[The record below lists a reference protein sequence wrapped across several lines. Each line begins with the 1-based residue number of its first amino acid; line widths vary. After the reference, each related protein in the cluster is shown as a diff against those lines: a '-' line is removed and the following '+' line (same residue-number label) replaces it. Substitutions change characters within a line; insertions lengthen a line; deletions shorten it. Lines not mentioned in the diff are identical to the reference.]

1 VQKTIKEDT
10 FLKGVF
16 FVYEAWLMPKDLL
29 PVKNIV
35 LCSFQKLATLKKPRI
50 FIRTKNN
57 LIMEQ
62 NQNSSLFQLNLDAQN
77 SYTLRSAASWAKVLG
92 IVSLIIAILCI
103 IGGILIQQAISQ
115 NMGQFDSYQY
125 KKSGLS
131 ASSFGNMG
139 LAVYVIMGL
148 LYGVSG
154 LFALNAG
161 NKINSGLKTNNM
173 ETLNSG
179 FAGARN
185 FFALWAILMIL
196 FLLLILIGLMGSL

>member
-1 VQKTIKEDT
+1 
-10 FLKGVF
+10 
-16 FVYEAWLMPKDLL
+16 
-29 PVKNIV
+29 
-35 LCSFQKLATLKKPRI
+35 
-50 FIRTKNN
+50 
-57 LIMEQ
+57 MEQ

-103 IGGILIQQAISQ
+103 IGGILVQQALSRS
-115 NMGQFDSYQY
+115 MGGLDSYQY
-125 KKSGLS
+125 RKSGLS

-161 NKINSGLKTNNM
+161 NKINTGLKTNNM

-196 FLLLILIGLMGSL
+196 FLLLMLIGLMGSL